1 MDLHSIKER
10 FTEYTVLSAIIAVV
24 LLVFAIL
31 IGLTTSVEADF
42 SVSGMTLLLK
52 HNPVFWFIIAFA
64 VLLPLTVYWITSNFT
79 KRLFDKQKIINNEQD
94 RIDQV
99 NEFAHQLIHNNLDAE
114 FKLSG
119 ENDALG
125 ESLINLRNTLKS
137 NYENNLKL
145 RKEEEQRNWIAE
157 GSAHFSEILRNY
169 THDLEQL
176 SFNVIKDLTKY
187 VNAIQGGFYLLE
199 DSDPYNRYFNL
210 TAFFAYDRRKFTD
223 QKIKWGD
230 GLIGTCALEQKIIHL
245 KRIPE
250 SYITVTSGLGEAN
263 PDNLMVVPMIYEE
276 QIYGVLELASFGK
289 FEPNH
294 ISLIEKTA
302 ESVAS
307 TLSTVKT
314 NLKTGKLLEESK
326 AQTQTLT
333 SHDEE
338 MRQNMEELQATQ
350 EEAMR
355 QSQRL
360 VLLEDTLKQ
369 NFILAEFDTEGRLI
383 SANSLFYSK
392 FEYSN
397 EPKIEGKNISEL
409 INEENREWFNQILN
423 SLLRE
428 NKSYKGYIKHVT
440 RTGKDLWTMASISNA
455 MNEDKTIEKIMFLGI
470 DVSEERD
477 QLMKQETIVE
487 SINNT
492 GVKLELDINGN
503 LLECNKNFTDLFKL
517 SQKDIKSLVLF
528 DIINPIELE
537 AFNKQWDAIIKGN
550 SFTGI
555 LRTKTARGDEIWLNG
570 STNSIQNM
578 SHEIDRIIFVGTN
591 ITHEKR
597 MEMDLSVALETL
609 KKQEKLI
616 KDSEKELVNK
626 LRETKSELLNQFKE
640 IEKIKNLNEKMLE
653 DSPDAVITTSHDNR
667 IVFFNKAAE
676 LLWQLNRSDV
686 LDQDI
691 SILFPETLTEK
702 DELLGSFTRPG
713 DHKITGKRKKSI
725 IIDKNGKEKQV
736 LIMLTKARIDNEN
749 AYMAFIQHNDK

>member
-1 MDLHSIKER
+1 M
-10 FTEYTVLSAIIAVV
+10 
-24 LLVFAIL
+24 
-31 IGLTTSVEADF
+31 
-42 SVSGMTLLLK
+42 
-52 HNPVFWFIIAFA
+52 
-64 VLLPLTVYWITSNFT
+64 
-79 KRLFDKQKIINNEQD
+79 
-94 RIDQV
+94 
-99 NEFAHQLIHNNLDAE
+99 
-114 FKLSG
+114 
-119 ENDALG
+119 
-125 ESLINLRNTLKS
+125 
-137 NYENNLKL
+137 
-145 RKEEEQRNWIAE
+145 
-157 GSAHFSEILRNY
+157 
-169 THDLEQL
+169 EQL

-626 LRETKSELLNQFKE
+626 LRETKSELLKQFKE